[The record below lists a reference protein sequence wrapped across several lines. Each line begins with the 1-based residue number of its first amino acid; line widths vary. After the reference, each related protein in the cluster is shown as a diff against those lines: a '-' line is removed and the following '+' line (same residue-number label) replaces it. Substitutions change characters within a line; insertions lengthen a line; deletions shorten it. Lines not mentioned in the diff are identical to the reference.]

1 MLMLI
6 YAAVGVAVAVVFVV
20 VIVANDEDLKDNA
33 DLGLATVFSLVAG
46 LLWPVSLGGLV
57 LWGIAKY
64 THRRVKQHRNTKKQE
79 HEELRRNYNELLTK
93 ASALE
98 EQLARVQ
105 AEGKYR

>member
-1 MLMLI
+1 MLNLI

-20 VIVANDEDLKDNA
+20 TVVVNDEDIKDNT
-33 DLGLATVFSLVAG
+33 DLGLSAVFSLAAG
-46 LLWPVSLGGLV
+46 LFWPVALVGLV
-57 LWGIAKY
+57 LWGIAKF
-64 THRRVKQHRNTKKQE
+64 THKRVKQHRNTKKQE